1 MAKLSE
7 AAVTISTSD
16 VVTTREA
23 AQMLGVALRTVQ
35 LWVEAGVLRAWKT
48 AGGHRRIM
56 RSSVD
61 ELLRQRVVAIGEAPA
76 EDANTSRQAPRYRVL
91 VVEDEPALLKLFQ
104 LQIDGWK
111 LPGDLVTA
119 TNGFEGLIRI
129 GEKHPDL
136 LISDLNMP
144 GMDGF
149 RMIRQLRAAPDFR
162 NLQIVVVT
170 ALGKQ
175 DIADRGGLPE
185 DIHVFTKPVPFS
197 ELERIVRAGIEAAG
211 PRPRRAARAN

>member
-1 MAKLSE
+1 
-7 AAVTISTSD
+7 VTISTSD

-61 ELLRQRVVAIGEAPA
+61 ELLRQRVVAIGETP
-76 EDANTSRQAPRYRVL
+76 DAGDAGSGQQAHRYRVL
-91 VVEDEPALLKLFQ
+91 IVEDEPALLKLFQ
-104 LQIDGWK
+104 LQFEGWK
-111 LPGDLVTA
+111 LPVDLVTA

-149 RMIRQLRAAPDFR
+149 RMIRQLRNSPDFKD
-162 NLQIVVVT
+162 LQIVVVT

-175 DIADRGGLPE
+175 DIADRGGLPQ
-185 DIHVFTKPVPFS
+185 DIRVFTKPVPFS
-197 ELERIVRAGIEAAG
+197 ELERIVRAGIEAVA
-211 PRPRRAARAN
+211 PRGRRSARAR